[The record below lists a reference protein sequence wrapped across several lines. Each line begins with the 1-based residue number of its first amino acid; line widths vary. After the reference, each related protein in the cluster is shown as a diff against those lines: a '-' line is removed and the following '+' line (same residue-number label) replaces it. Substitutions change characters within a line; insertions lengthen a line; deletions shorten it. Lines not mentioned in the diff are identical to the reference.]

1 VRSVLGLSISVAI
14 VALREHFIENVRLFL
29 VGSFAGS
36 FSKEVEFRKKYIQKW
51 QADGELFLRGGANY
65 VGVRYLK
72 WASEFE
78 AESNKLKQFE
88 DELDVVQGLLMSLGF

>member
-1 VRSVLGLSISVAI
+1 MVLKKS
-14 VALREHFIENVRLFL
+14 VRLFL

-36 FSKEVEFRKKYIQKW
+36 FSKEWEFRKKYSQKW

-72 WASEFE
+72 CASEFE
-78 AESNKLKQFE
+78 AESNKLKQCE
-88 DELDVVQGLLMSLGF
+88 DELDVVQGLLMSFGF